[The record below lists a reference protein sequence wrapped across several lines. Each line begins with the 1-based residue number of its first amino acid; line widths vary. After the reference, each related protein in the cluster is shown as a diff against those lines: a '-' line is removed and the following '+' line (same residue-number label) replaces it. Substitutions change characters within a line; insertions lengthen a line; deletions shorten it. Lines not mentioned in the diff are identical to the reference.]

1 MNEAL
6 IERLRGELTALR
18 EQGLYKSERVLAGPQ
33 GGLVRTGDREVIN
46 LCANNYLGLA
56 NHPALR
62 EAAHRG
68 IDRFGYGMASV
79 RFICGTQS
87 VHKQL
92 EEGLTRFLGTED
104 TILYSS
110 CFDANGGLF
119 ETLLDER
126 DAVISDAL
134 NHASIIDGIR
144 LCKAQRHRYANSD
157 MAELESCLQQTRGA
171 RTRLIATDGVF
182 SMDGSLANLRAI
194 CDLAE
199 RYDALVMVDD
209 SHATG
214 FMGERGRGTHEHCGV
229 MGRVDILTGTLG
241 KALGGASG
249 GYVAS
254 RREIIE
260 WLRQRSRP
268 YLFSNSIPPAVA
280 AAGVRVL
287 DLLEHSPDLRTR
299 LFDNTRF
306 FRSGL
311 EKAGFTLKPGEHP
324 IIPVMLGD
332 AALAGRMAESLLQRG
347 VYVIGFS
354 FPVVPKGQARIRTQ
368 MSAALTREQLEKA
381 LAAFT
386 AVGRELGV
394 IS

>member
-6 IERLRGELTALR
+6 IERLRAELASLR
-18 EQGLYKSERVLAGPQ
+18 EQGLYKGERVLAGPQ
-33 GGLVRTGDREVIN
+33 GGLVRTGDRDVIN

-79 RFICGTQS
+79 RFICGTQT

-92 EEGLTRFLGTED
+92 EDGLTRFLGTED

-157 MAELESCLQQTRGA
+157 MAELESCLQQTRAA

-182 SMDGSLANLRAI
+182 SMDGSIARLRSI
-194 CDLAE
+194 CDLAD

-249 GYVAS
+249 GYISS
-254 RREIIE
+254 RREVVE

-268 YLFSNSIPPAVA
+268 YLFSNSIPPVVA

-287 DLLEHSPDLRTR
+287 DLLEHSPELRTR

-306 FRSGL
+306 FRTGL

-332 AALAGRMAESLLQRG
+332 AALAGRMADSLLQRG